1 MKNTALPEAYA
12 RLSTLLTEDK
22 VHLDPSVGF
31 ADICRRAG
39 ADPRAMDQLVRDE
52 LGMPGEDLVR
62 LCHENGVPVAVVP
75 GPTAFASALAVLLL
89 V

>member
-31 ADICRRAG
+31 AVICRRAG

-52 LGMPGEDLVR
+52 LGMPGEDLIR
-62 LCHENGVPVAVVP
+62 ALRTSDYA
-75 GPTAFASALAVLLL
+75 ALARNYKALPKK
-89 V
+89 